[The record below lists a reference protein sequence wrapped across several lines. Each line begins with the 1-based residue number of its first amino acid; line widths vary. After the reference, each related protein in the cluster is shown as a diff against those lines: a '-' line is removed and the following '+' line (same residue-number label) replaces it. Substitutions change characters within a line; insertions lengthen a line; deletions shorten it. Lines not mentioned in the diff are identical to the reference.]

1 VTGNSVLVVDDN
13 DSGRYLKV
21 RALRS
26 AAFDVYEA
34 ATAQAA
40 LNHLEKDTVQVVILD
55 VKLPDMHG
63 FELCRV
69 IKNRYPTISILQTS
83 ATFTSAEDRI
93 AGLDIGADA
102 YLVEPME
109 EPELIAIVRA
119 LLRVRQA
126 EAARRSTEMLF
137 AQFAQASPDLMWI
150 YGIDESRFEYVSPS
164 VVAFLGHP
172 PEDVMRDPNLW
183 LSKVIDADRPAVMA
197 MITNT
202 RQDEP
207 IEYRIIRDGIEI
219 WIRDKPFQLPSDTR
233 NRVRVAG
240 LARDVTQA
248 KRADQQRDLMIG
260 ELNHRVK
267 NTLALVQ
274 SLATQTGH
282 TAVSLEEFEKAFTTR
297 LHALAAAH
305 DLLTD
310 TNWEGTTLHHVI
322 KTAVAPFTAR
332 EGITTHIDIAGPTV
346 WINSNTAITLALA
359 FHELVTNAAK
369 YGALSIDTGRV
380 KISWMATPV
389 VNPTEVDLSWRESG
403 GPAVKPPARTG
414 FGSML
419 LERVLAYEA
428 DGKVDLSFP
437 TSGVEFNFKLPLSEK
452 VRLIGSG
459 GNPSLSARNE

>member
-40 LNHLEKDTVQVVILD
+40 LNYLEKNAFQVIIID

-63 FELCRV
+63 FELCRM
-69 IKNRYPTISILQTS
+69 IKNRYPTVSILQTS

-119 LLRVRQA
+119 LLRFLQF
-126 EAARRSTEMLF
+126 EHARGSTEMLF
-137 AQFAQASPDLMWI
+137 GQFAQASPDLMWI
-150 YGIDESRFEYVSPS
+150 YAIDEGRFEYISPS
-164 VVAFLGHP
+164 VMEFLGHA

-183 LSKVIDADRPAVMA
+183 LSKVRDADRPAVME

-202 RQDEP
+202 RGLDKP
-207 IEYRIIRDGIEI
+207 IEYRIVRDGNEI
-219 WIRDKPFQLPSDTR
+219 WIRDQPFLLPSDTADR
-233 NRVRVAG
+233 IRIAG
-240 LARDVTQA
+240 LARDITQA
-248 KRADQQRDLMIG
+248 KHADQQRDLMIG

-274 SLATQTGH
+274 SLAAQTGH
-282 TAVSLEEFEKAFTTR
+282 TAASFEEFEKAFTTR

-322 KTAVAPFTAR
+322 KTAVAPFTVR
-332 EGITTHIDIAGPTV
+332 EGRTAHIDIGGPTV
-346 WINSNTAITLALA
+346 WLNSNTAITLALA

-369 YGALSIDTGRV
+369 YGALSIETGRV
-380 KISWMATPV
+380 AISWVANPA
-389 VNPTEVDLSWRESG
+389 VNPTEVDLTWRESG
-403 GPAVKPPARTG
+403 GPAVKPPTRSG

-437 TSGVEFNFKLPLSEK
+437 KSGVEFNFKLTLSDK
-452 VRLIGSG
+452 VRLS
-459 GNPSLSARNE
+459 

>member
-13 DSGRYLKV
+13 DSGRYLSV

-40 LNHLEKDTVQVVILD
+40 LNHLEKNAVQVIILD

-69 IKNRYPTISILQTS
+69 IKNRYPTVSILQTS

-119 LLRVRQA
+119 LLRVREA
-126 EAARRSTEMLF
+126 EAAKRATEILF
-137 AQFAQASPDLMWI
+137 AQFVQASPNLLWI
-150 YGIDESRFEYVSPS
+150 YGIDEGRFEYLSPS
-164 VVAFLGHP
+164 VVAFLGHS

-183 LSKVIDADRPAVMA
+183 LSKVRDADRPAVME
-197 MITNT
+197 MITST
-202 RQDEP
+202 RGLDEP
-207 IEYRIIRDGIEI
+207 VEYRIVRDGNEI
-219 WIRDKPFQLPSDTR
+219 WIRDKPFLLPSDIGD
-233 NRVRVAG
+233 RVRIAG
-240 LARDVTQA
+240 LARDITQA
-248 KRADQQRDLMIG
+248 KHADQQRDLMIG

-274 SLATQTGH
+274 SLAAQTGH
-282 TAVSLEEFEKAFTTR
+282 TAASLEEFEKAFTTR

-322 KTAVAPFTAR
+322 KTAVAPFTVR
-332 EGITTHIDIAGPTV
+332 EGRTAHIDIAGPTV
-346 WINSNTAITLALA
+346 WLNSNTAITLALA

-369 YGALSIDTGRV
+369 HGALSIETGRV
-380 KISWMATPV
+380 AISWVANSAT
-389 VNPTEVDLSWRESG
+389 NPTEVDLTWRESG
-403 GPAVKPPARTG
+403 GPAVKPPSRTG
-414 FGSML
+414 FGTIL
-419 LERVLAYEA
+419 LKRVLAYEA

-437 TSGVEFNFKLPLSEK
+437 RSGVEFNFKLTLSDK
-452 VRLIGSG
+452 VRLS
-459 GNPSLSARNE
+459 

>member
-40 LNHLEKDTVQVVILD
+40 LNYLEKNAVQVIILD

-69 IKNRYPTISILQTS
+69 IKNRYPTVSILQTS

-126 EAARRSTEMLF
+126 EAARRSTEILF
-137 AQFAQASPDLMWI
+137 AQFVQASPNLLWI
-150 YGIDESRFEYVSPS
+150 YGVDEGRFEYVSPS
-164 VVAFLGHP
+164 VIEFLGHV

-183 LSKVIDADRPAVMA
+183 LSKVRDADRPAFME

-202 RQDEP
+202 RGLDEP
-207 IEYRIIRDGIEI
+207 IEYRIVRDGDEV
-219 WIRDKPFQLPSDTR
+219 WIRDKPFHLPDDIGY
-233 NRVRVAG
+233 RVRVAG
-240 LARDVTQA
+240 LARDITLD
-248 KRADQQRDLMIG
+248 KRAAQQRDLMIG

-274 SLATQTGH
+274 SLATQTGY
-282 TAVSLEEFEKAFTTR
+282 TAASLEEFEKAFTTR
-297 LHALAAAH
+297 LHALASAH

-310 TNWEGTTLHHVI
+310 TNWEGTTLHDVM
-322 KTAVAPFTAR
+322 KTAVAPFAVR
-332 EGITTHIDIAGPTV
+332 EGRTAHIDFVGPTV
-346 WINSNTAITLALA
+346 WLNSNTAITLALA

-369 YGALSIDTGRV
+369 YGALSIETGRV
-380 KISWMATPV
+380 AISWVANPV
-389 VNPTEVDLSWRESG
+389 ENPAEVDLTWRESG
-403 GPAVKPPARTG
+403 GPAVKAPSRTG
-414 FGSML
+414 FGTML
-419 LERVLAYEA
+419 LKRVLAYEA
-428 DGKVDLSFP
+428 DGKAELTFP
-437 TSGVEFNFKLPLSEK
+437 TSGVEFNFRLPLSDN
-452 VRLIGSG
+452 VRLI
-459 GNPSLSARNE
+459 

>member
-40 LNHLEKDTVQVVILD
+40 LNYLEKNAFQVIIID

-63 FELCRV
+63 FELCRM
-69 IKNRYPTISILQTS
+69 IKNRYPTVSILQTS

-126 EAARRSTEMLF
+126 ETARRSTEMLF
-137 AQFAQASPDLMWI
+137 TQFAQASPDLMWI
-150 YGIDESRFEYVSPS
+150 YGVDEGRFEYVSPS
-164 VVAFLGHP
+164 VTEFLGHS
-172 PEDVMRDPNLW
+172 PEDVMRDPDLW
-183 LSKVIDADRPAVMA
+183 LSKVSDVDRPAVMG

-202 RQDEP
+202 RGQDEP
-207 IEYRIIRDGIEI
+207 IEYRIIREGNEI
-219 WIRDKPFQLPSDTR
+219 WVRDKAFLLPSDIGS
-233 NRVRVAG
+233 RVRVAG
-240 LARDVTQA
+240 LARDVTLA

-282 TAVSLEEFEKAFTTR
+282 SAASLEEFEKAFTTR

-322 KTAVAPFTAR
+322 KIAVAPFTVRKGRTAL
-332 EGITTHIDIAGPTV
+332 IDIAGPSL
-346 WINSNTAITLALA
+346 WLNSNTAITLALA

-369 YGALSIDTGRV
+369 YGALSIETGRV
-380 KISWMATPV
+380 AISWVAKPAI
-389 VNPTEVDLSWRESG
+389 NPTEVDLTWRESG
-403 GPAVKPPARTG
+403 GPSVKPPSRSG

-419 LERVLAYEA
+419 LERVLAFEA
-428 DGKVDLSFP
+428 DGKADLSFP
-437 TSGVEFNFKLPLSEK
+437 TSGVEFNFKLPLSDN
-452 VRLIGSG
+452 VRLI
-459 GNPSLSARNE
+459 

>member
-40 LNHLEKDTVQVVILD
+40 LNHLEKNAVQVIILD

-69 IKNRYPTISILQTS
+69 IKNRYPTASILQTS

-137 AQFAQASPDLMWI
+137 GQFAQASPDLMWI
-150 YGIDESRFEYVSPS
+150 YAIDEGRFEYISPS
-164 VVAFLGHP
+164 VMEFLGHG

-183 LSKVIDADRPAVMA
+183 LSKVRDADRPAVME
-197 MITNT
+197 MITST
-202 RQDEP
+202 RGLDEP
-207 IEYRIIRDGIEI
+207 IEYRIVRDGNEI
-219 WIRDKPFQLPSDTR
+219 WIRDKPFLLPSDIGD
-233 NRVRVAG
+233 RVRIAG
-240 LARDVTQA
+240 LARDITQA
-248 KRADQQRDLMIG
+248 KHADQQRDLMIG

-274 SLATQTGH
+274 SLAAQTGH
-282 TAVSLEEFEKAFTTR
+282 TAASLEEFEKAFTTR

-322 KTAVAPFTAR
+322 KTAVAPFTVR
-332 EGITTHIDIAGPTV
+332 EGRTAHIDIAGPTV
-346 WINSNTAITLALA
+346 WLNSNTAITLALA

-369 YGALSIDTGRV
+369 YGALSIETGRV
-380 KISWMATPV
+380 AISWVANPA
-389 VNPTEVDLSWRESG
+389 VNPTEVDLTWRESG
-403 GPAVKPPARTG
+403 GPAVKPPTRSG

-428 DGKVDLSFP
+428 DGKVELSFP
-437 TSGVEFNFKLPLSEK
+437 KSGVEFNFKLTLSNK
-452 VRLIGSG
+452 VRLS
-459 GNPSLSARNE
+459 